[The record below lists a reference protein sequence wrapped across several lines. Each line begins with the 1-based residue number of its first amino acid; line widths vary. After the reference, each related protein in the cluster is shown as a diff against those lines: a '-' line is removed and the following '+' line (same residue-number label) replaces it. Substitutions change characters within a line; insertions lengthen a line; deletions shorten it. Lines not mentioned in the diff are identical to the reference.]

1 VDQLKYFKEKST
13 IKNGADTKDVGLG
26 YQGDIIVG
34 KFVDRERPTWLEA
47 MNAHFG
53 KVLGDRFTP
62 YGGSRGQD

>member
-47 MNAHFG
+47 MNAHFS